1 MQHTSRHAGLD
12 DRQVMQSRLEH
23 GSNILTPPRKA
34 SAWSKFLAKFSD
46 PLIIILLIAGVMSVG
61 ISFYEYFALGSGPG
75 VFFEPTGIFIAIML
89 ATGLAFYF
97 EEKADKEFALLNR
110 VNDDTPVQVIRGGLS
125 IEIARKDVVV
135 GDIVLLNTGEEVP
148 ADGQLLEAVSLSVDE
163 SSLTGEPIARKTVV
177 PSDFDP
183 EATFPSDQVL
193 LSLIHIS
200 EPTRLID

>member
-46 PLIIILLIAGVMSVG
+46 PLIIILLIAGAMSVG

-75 VFFEPTGIFIAIML
+75 VFFEPTGIFLAVML

-97 EEKADKEFALLNR
+97 EE
-110 VNDDTPVQVIRGGLS
+110 
-125 IEIARKDVVV
+125 
-135 GDIVLLNTGEEVP
+135 
-148 ADGQLLEAVSLSVDE
+148 
-163 SSLTGEPIARKTVV
+163 
-177 PSDFDP
+177 
-183 EATFPSDQVL
+183 
-193 LSLIHIS
+193 
-200 EPTRLID
+200 